1 MSETEREIEAREEC
15 ARRGIDPDEICAD
28 GGVTAWMVVDQERW
42 RPTNDLASELTAA
55 KAECDNLRRTL
66 GEKSRQMDAQIAAL
80 RSIASKAAARIEA
93 LEAALRE
100 ARSSFNDALRM
111 TDKAAARIEAL
122 EAALANERERCI
134 AVCESWIGTF
144 QKYELKHTGARE
156 YAVDAIGDIIEVIRE
171 GTDPRA
177 ALDKDAGI

>member
-80 RSIASKAAARIEA
+80 RSIAIEAAARIEV
-93 LEAALRE
+93 LEV
-100 ARSSFNDALRM
+100 
-111 TDKAAARIEAL
+111 
-122 EAALANERERCI
+122 ALANERERCI

-144 QKYELKHTGARE
+144 QKFELKHTGARE

>member
-93 LEAALRE
+93 LEAALRKIAGWPSSCEE
-100 ARSSFNDALRM
+100 ARDI
-111 TDKAAARIEAL
+111 ARAVLDEEA
-122 EAALANERERCI
+122 
-134 AVCESWIGTF
+134 G
-144 QKYELKHTGARE
+144 K
-156 YAVDAIGDIIEVIRE
+156 
-171 GTDPRA
+171 
-177 ALDKDAGI
+177 